1 MINLKA
7 EFVEIGDSRPG
18 EMEWHYNCYAV
29 EIEICNTDNIDD
41 LFEERW
47 NIQKKIAHELGFDTS
62 DLLLIKS
69 SGKYYLLK
77 TSIHDDFYRDS
88 GMDSVYDLINSGEE
102 EKEISLKSNISIEDA
117 IQWLK
122 SLTEVTLSDAV
133 ENEKFNKYYWDES
146 V

>member
-7 EFVEIGDSRPG
+7 EFVEIGNMEED
-18 EMEWHYNCYAV
+18 EMEWSYNCYAV

-41 LFEERW
+41 SFEERW
-47 NIQKKIAHELGFDTS
+47 NIEKRIAHELGFGTS
-62 DLLLIKS
+62 YLLLIKS
-69 SGKYYLLK
+69 SGEYYLLN
-77 TSIHDDFYRDS
+77 TSLYDYIYRES

-122 SLTEVTLSDAV
+122 SLTEVTLSDVV